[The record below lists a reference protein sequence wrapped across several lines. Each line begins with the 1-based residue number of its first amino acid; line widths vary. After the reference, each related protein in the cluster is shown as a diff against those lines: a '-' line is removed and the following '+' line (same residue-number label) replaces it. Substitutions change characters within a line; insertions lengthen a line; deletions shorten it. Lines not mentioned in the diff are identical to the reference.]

1 MKATVVLLAV
11 FVVTGAALRAQEMR
25 KPIAPIAPTDVKEC
39 EALYNA
45 WQPILRRVDQIDF
58 DCHRKNMFKEIVKI
72 GENNITPRPCI
83 PVAMQQIEAHR
94 EERRQVE
101 GCYAAVS
108 AHRSRENARQREEQA
123 QQAAVAAA
131 EREQQ
136 ARQEQMRR
144 ESEQMQNA
152 WEKERRDRT
161 DAVRQH
167 VADEQRRAAEAAQR
181 QREQTQNALSTA
193 MRDLALAKDATAAY
207 TAAAANASPRNVD
220 LTAGE
225 RHALDAMRRDADK
238 GGLAPR
244 YVSAEP
250 VGSTVTNLSGLT
262 GAVADLFGSEFE
274 STVKWGLNKTET
286 GSYAVDVYD
295 TANDY
300 AATYDSFAAWA
311 RYGQSA
317 WSGTATYDDHLG
329 AVTRGT
335 ELLSGFAFAGTP
347 AIAIQVN
354 RTVNGIAA
362 AQQSGL
368 YQLQM
373 LAASG
378 DRMTAEQLA
387 AASSPRAVIQGLFGS
402 FYPLERIRKSE
413 KVIYEGGRVVDSY
426 NRGFLQIF
434 GQ

>member
-1 MKATVVLLAV
+1 MKTTVVLLAV
-11 FVVTGAALRAQEMR
+11 LVVTVIGLRAQEIR
-25 KPIAPIAPTDVKEC
+25 TPIAPIAPTDVKQC
-39 EALYNA
+39 SALFEA
-45 WQPILRRVDQIDF
+45 WQPILRRLHDISF
-58 DCHRKNMFKEIVKI
+58 DCHRRNMFKELVRY
-72 GENNITPRPCI
+72 GENGVTPRPCLG
-83 PVAMQQIEAHR
+83 VAQQSYNAHR

-101 GCYAAVS
+101 GCYAAV
-108 AHRSRENARQREEQA
+108 RDYDKRENEREREEKA
-123 QQAAVAAA
+123 QQAAAAAA

-136 ARQEQMRR
+136 ARREQLRR

-152 WEKERRDRT
+152 FAKEQRDRT
-161 DAVRQH
+161 EAVRQH
-167 VADEQRRAAEAAQR
+167 VADQQRREAEAAQR
-181 QREQTQNALSTA
+181 QREQTQNTLNIA
-193 MRDLALAKDATAAY
+193 MRDLASAKDAAAAY
-207 TAAAANASPRNVD
+207 TASAASVSHRNVD

-244 YVSAEP
+244 YVPAEP
-250 VGSTVTNLSGLT
+250 TGSTVTNLSGLT

-274 STVKWGLNKTET
+274 SVVKWGLNKTET
-286 GSYAVDVYD
+286 GAYMVDVYD

-300 AATYDSFAAWA
+300 AAKYDSFAAWA
-311 RYGQSA
+311 HYGQSA
-317 WSGTATYDDHLG
+317 WSGTATYDDHVG

-335 ELLSGFAFAGTP
+335 EFVSGFAFAGTP
-347 AIAIQVN
+347 GIAIQVN
-354 RTVNGIAA
+354 RTVNGVAA
-362 AQQSGL
+362 AHQAGL

-378 DRMTAEQLA
+378 DRMTAEQRA

-402 FYPLERIRKSE
+402 FYPLDRIHKYE
-413 KVIYEGGRVVDSY
+413 KVIYEGRRVIDSH